1 MHPLTRYKG
10 LAVLWCHLEECRF
23 VFYGVQVKRI
33 CSITSKINENCSS
46 HEEDWDEAVGVFQSS
61 QAPLREAIASAFEA
75 RPFPHCHH
83 EISININSE
92 HHNSTKMFSTLPP
105 LVHASYNHHT
115 YTPARPSPLSS
126 SPLRHSPTS
135 SPLSPRDANVP
146 SSSPSQ
152 MHVEKSLGSV
162 ERMETENAGGVGMIS
177 PTPTPRMKKWSTVTR
192 TPSSA
197 ASSTFS
203 CNTASTPKTSSS
215 MTSTSGGS
223 GRESVY
229 SKRQTKKNPIL
240 RSAEDGRETRR
251 KLFLKRVKEERD
263 ERRFGG
269 RGDEEMMRRIWVAE
283 SRRWDESLRREGD
296 AEILAEEAMDEGD
309 VEEDAGIVD
318 EVLQWEERELE
329 AYLEM
334 AEDQNQAQRMD
345 DGMDPVEVGHE
356 TPYGSDEEEY
366 DDIFM
371 DVIQAEQKVSQ
382 SSVSHSQV
390 EQLDTEM
397 DMS

>member
-1 MHPLTRYKG
+1 
-10 LAVLWCHLEECRF
+10 
-23 VFYGVQVKRI
+23 
-33 CSITSKINENCSS
+33 
-46 HEEDWDEAVGVFQSS
+46 VGVSQSS
-61 QAPLREAIASAFEA
+61 QAPLREAIASVFEA

-83 EISININSE
+83 EIFININSE

-105 LVHASYNHHT
+105 LVHTSYNHHT
-115 YTPARPSPLSS
+115 YTPVRPSPLSS

-152 MHVEKSLGSV
+152 MHVEKSFGSV
-162 ERMETENAGGVGMIS
+162 EIMETENAGGVGMIS

-192 TPSSA
+192 TPSA

-269 RGDEEMMRRIWVAE
+269 RGDDEMMRRIWVAE

-329 AYLEM
+329 AYLGM
-334 AEDQNQAQRMD
+334 VEDQSQAPGSQRVD
-345 DGMDPVEVGHE
+345 DGMEAVEVRHE

-371 DVIQAEQKVSQ
+371 DVIQAEQRASQ
-382 SSVSHSQV
+382 SSVPHSQV
-390 EQLDTEM
+390 QQLDTEM